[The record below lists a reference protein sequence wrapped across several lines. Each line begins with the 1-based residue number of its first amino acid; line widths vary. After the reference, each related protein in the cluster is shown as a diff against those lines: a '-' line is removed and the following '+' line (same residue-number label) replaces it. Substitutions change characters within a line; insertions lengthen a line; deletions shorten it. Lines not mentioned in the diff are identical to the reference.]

1 MKKIIKYLIGSPRIG
16 SSAGKTLLFIWIKND
31 LKNIKG
37 ELGIDLAGGSMLNKR
52 FFSTDEYVCVDI
64 DQSKLDKG
72 KNENSDAIS
81 INSKIQDFMNNK
93 DQNKADVLLCVQTMG
108 TNRFFEHEETLKV
121 IKQMY
126 YFLKP
131 GGSMIFNVGSVNIN
145 LNHLE
150 NQIKEIL
157 NQKFKSVNIR
167 TYGAFHITHK
177 NLTHRFNR
185 LILAYL
191 MNFFLPLRTFFG
203 FKKRKIYFACKN
215 KI

>member
-1 MKKIIKYLIGSPRIG
+1 MKKLIKYLINSPRIG
-16 SSAGKTLLFIWIKND
+16 SSAGKTLLFLWIKND
-31 LKNIKG
+31 LKDIKG
-37 ELGIDLAGGSMLNKR
+37 ALGVDLAGGSMRNKK
-52 FFSTDEYVCVDI
+52 FFSIDKYVCVDI

-72 KNENSDAIS
+72 KNENPDAIS
-81 INSKIQDFMNNK
+81 INSKIQDFMNNYNS
-93 DQNKADVLLCVQTMG
+93 NKPDVLLCVQTMG

-145 LNHLE
+145 LDLLE
-150 NQIKEIL
+150 NQIKEFL
-157 NQKFKSVNIR
+157 NQKFKSINIR
-167 TYGAFHITHK
+167 AYGAFHITLK
-177 NLTHRFNR
+177 NRTHRFNR

-203 FKKRKIYFACKN
+203 FKKRKIYFVCKN

>member
-93 DQNKADVLLCVQTMG
+93 DQNKPDVLLCVQTMG

>member
-1 MKKIIKYLIGSPRIG
+1 VKKIIKYLIGSPRIG

-52 FFSTDEYVCVDI
+52 FFSTDKYVCVDI

>member
-1 MKKIIKYLIGSPRIG
+1 MKKAIKYLLNSPRIG

-31 LKNIKG
+31 LKNITG
-37 ELGIDLAGGSMLNKR
+37 ELGVDLAGGSMLNKR
-52 FFSTDEYVCVDI
+52 FFSTDEYVCIDI

-93 DQNKADVLLCVQTMG
+93 KQNKADVLLCVQTMG

-126 YFLKP
+126 CFLKP

-145 LNHLE
+145 LNNLE

-157 NQKFKSVNIR
+157 NQKFKSIEIR
-167 TYGAFHITHK
+167 TYGAFHTTHK
-177 NLTHRFNR
+177 NPTHRFNR

>member
-1 MKKIIKYLIGSPRIG
+1 MTSSSNSITSIASIAIGFASGLWNKVASKDTSSPVAKVLFKHPDLREEWEERTGATIPDNAEV
-16 SSAGKTLLFIWIKND
+16 SSVPD
-31 LKNIKG
+31 LKKEVYN
-37 ELGIDLAGGSMLNKR
+37 
-52 FFSTDEYVCVDI
+52 
-64 DQSKLDKG
+64 
-72 KNENSDAIS
+72 
-81 INSKIQDFMNNK
+81 
-93 DQNKADVLLCVQTMG
+93 
-108 TNRFFEHEETLKV
+108 ETLKV

-126 YFLKP
+126 CFLKP

-145 LNHLE
+145 LNNLE

-157 NQKFKSVNIR
+157 NQKFKSIEIR

-177 NLTHRFNR
+177 NPTHRFNR

>member
-93 DQNKADVLLCVQTMG
+93 DQNKPDVLLCVQTMG

-150 NQIKEIL
+150 NKIKEIL

>member
-1 MKKIIKYLIGSPRIG
+1 VKKIIKYLIGSPRIG

-93 DQNKADVLLCVQTMG
+93 DQNKPDVLLCVQTMG